1 MSRTQFVV
9 RGALLAGALAGL
21 SSCDNGATVVSPK
34 VSDDIFR
41 NYVAIGN
48 SITAG
53 YQSSGIND
61 STQAQSYAALIARQM
76 GTRFAFPALAKP
88 GCAPPIANFQTQ
100 ARVSNGTSTTCAF
113 RSPTSATFA
122 LNNVAVPGITS
133 FDPTLAGGAPGYT
146 QNSNPLEQLILGGKT
161 MVQKALEVQPTFA
174 TIWVGNNDVLQ
185 PAITGLPATATQQAT
200 FAANY
205 DKMIAEFTAGAPG
218 VKGVLI
224 GVAQVSNVPILFTA
238 AALTNPA
245 FVGGLSQAVGRP
257 VTIDQTTCSG
267 VGLTSYIGF
276 PLFSQL
282 RASPTTPAIIFCQ
295 KTSATPG
302 SPGDVFV
309 LDAAEQVQAKAIVDG
324 YNNYIKA
331 KADAIGFA
339 YYDPNTTL
347 GRLAPTD
354 PVLATKVPNLA
365 SATATFGNYISLDG
379 VHPNAAAHIE
389 IAKDLIAV
397 INAKYGT
404 KIPAIP

>member
-1 MSRTQFVV
+1 MSRTQVVV
-9 RGALLAGALAGL
+9 RGALLMGALGGL
-21 SSCDNGATVVSPK
+21 YGCDNGANVVSPK
-34 VSDDIFR
+34 VADDIFR

-88 GCAPPIANFQTQ
+88 GCAPPIANFLTQ
-100 ARVSNGTSTTCAF
+100 ARVGSGTSTTCAF
-113 RSPTSATFA
+113 RTAASATFA

-133 FDPTLAGGAPGYT
+133 FDPTAVGGTPGA
-146 QNSNPLEQLILGGKT
+146 QNSNPLVQIILGGKT

-185 PAITGLPATATQQAT
+185 PAITGFPATATPQAT

-205 DKMIAEFTAGAPG
+205 DRMIAEFTAGAPG

-224 GVAQVSNVPILFTA
+224 GVGQVANVPLLFTSQ
-238 AALTNPA
+238 ALRNPA
-245 FVGGLSQAVGRP
+245 FVAGLTQAAGLPPGGLI
-257 VTIDQTTCSG
+257 IDPTTCTATN
-267 VGLTSYIGF
+267 TSLIGF
-276 PLFSQL
+276 P
-282 RASPTTPAIIFCQ
+282 IIAQ
-295 KTSATPG
+295 IAAKTHPPFIACSKTATP
-302 SPGDVFV
+302 PLGDILV
-309 LDAAEQVQAKAIVDG
+309 LDAAEQVQAKAIIDG

-347 GRLAPTD
+347 ARLTPTD
-354 PVLATKVPNLA
+354 AVLSTHVPNLA
-365 SATATFGNYISLDG
+365 SATATFGGYISLDG

-389 IAKDLIAV
+389 IARDLIAV

-404 KIPAIP
+404 KLATVP